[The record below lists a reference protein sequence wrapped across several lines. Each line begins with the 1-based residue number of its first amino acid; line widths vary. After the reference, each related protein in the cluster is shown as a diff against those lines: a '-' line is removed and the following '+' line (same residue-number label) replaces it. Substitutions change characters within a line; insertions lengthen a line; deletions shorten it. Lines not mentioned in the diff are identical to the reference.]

1 MYKLSHAIAALALP
15 MAMFAACGGKS
26 STDTKP
32 PTPGATADAAT
43 GVAEPAPPPPTVE
56 EAKAFV
62 AEVDRELRRLWV
74 NQSKA
79 EWAKQTNITDET
91 EALPKGGLAATFP
104 FRGERDH
111 MQSFGDELRYILSSQ
126 VERMTANLFPSS
138 YRDLIKYAEKRG
150 LFEVFGEWESDGM
163 APFTFIDFEARER
176 ELHIH
181 AFRAF
186 PGSTTLLKT
195 QSIFEV
201 GPVRDPELI

>member
-1 MYKLSHAIAALALP
+1 VEQGQVIQKVDDLQFYLYQRPLHPELFKINQVKRIEHRRYTAEIWIVGLSH
-15 MAMFAACGGKS
+15 
-26 STDTKP
+26 
-32 PTPGATADAAT
+32 
-43 GVAEPAPPPPTVE
+43 VVTVHHG
-56 EAKAFV
+56 
-62 AEVDRELRRLWV
+62 RECLTEL
-74 NQSKA
+74 
-79 EWAKQTNITDET
+79 ITDET

-181 AFRAF
+181 AFHAF

-201 GPVRDPELI
+201 GPARDPELI